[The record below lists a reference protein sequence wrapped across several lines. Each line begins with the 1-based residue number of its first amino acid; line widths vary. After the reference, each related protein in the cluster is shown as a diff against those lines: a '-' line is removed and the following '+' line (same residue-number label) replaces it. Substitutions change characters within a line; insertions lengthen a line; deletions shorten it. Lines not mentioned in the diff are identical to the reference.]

1 MIRNLES
8 EINIIVIIT
17 ARSSSKRLVDKNL
30 QLLEG
35 KTLLEHS
42 IDYAA
47 HFGLENCYVST
58 DGSAIKG
65 QALKSGAQVIDR
77 PARLAA
83 DTTPTIAVL
92 QHAIDYLEFTEG
104 WVVLLQPTNPLR
116 PEGLLHEALEKLKH
130 TGADS
135 LFSITPHHKKL
146 GTLLNE
152 QFKPYNY
159 TFGQRSQ
166 DIQPL
171 YFENG
176 LIYITS
182 PELIK
187 QGLIFGPNHT
197 TILVDHPFAQVD
209 IDTAED
215 LEYARYV
222 AAHFRG

>member
-1 MIRNLES
+1 MSLES
-8 EINIIVIIT
+8 QLPLISIIP
-17 ARSSSKRLVDKNL
+17 ARSGSKRLVDKNL

-42 IDYAA
+42 IKYAS
-47 HFGLENCYVST
+47 HLGFGNCYVST
-58 DGSAIKG
+58 DGSAIKEL
-65 QALKSGAQVIDR
+65 ALKSGAQVVDR
-77 PARLAA
+77 AAGLAT

-92 QHAIDYLEFTEG
+92 QHAIDYLNFTEG

-116 PEGLLHEALEKLKH
+116 PKGLLHEALEKLKH

-135 LFSITPHHKKL
+135 LFTVTSHHKKL
-146 GTLLNE
+146 GILQNE
-152 QFKPYNY
+152 QFHPYNY

-166 DIQPL
+166 DLQPL

-176 LIYITS
+176 LLYITT
-182 PELIK
+182 PQLIK
-187 QGLIFGPNHT
+187 QGLIVGPNHT
-197 TILVDHPFAQVD
+197 TLVVDHPYAQVD

-222 AAHFRG
+222 AAHFRDV